1 MQGVFFEQLTI
12 SSSNINNNHEIIQIT
27 ITLYK
32 KKNSKRSRGPHN
44 DDHEIQRGQATVLH
58 TFLISQEINSNHSGL
73 RQAWR
78 SHQITSTL
86 NLLPVGPKFT
96 RPACRAEAAAIE
108 RYQPR
113 PAPDLSSKPAARSRA
128 VDRQDRQTDG
138 RTD

>member
-1 MQGVFFEQLTI
+1 MKLFKSQLHYT
-12 SSSNINNNHEIIQIT
+12 
-27 ITLYK
+27 

-44 DDHEIQRGQATVLH
+44 DDHEIQLGQATVLH

-96 RPACRAEAAAIE
+96 RPACRAAVAI
-108 RYQPR
+108 
-113 PAPDLSSKPAARSRA
+113 SAARARPQQQTRWPPLLLSIDGT
-128 VDRQDRQTDG
+128 DR
-138 RTD
+138 RTDTQRYDTIRDTILTCARKPT